1 MMIEDEL
8 KQLDEKVKAFGK
20 FDKDLS
26 KFRDEL
32 WKLADKYGVDGA
44 NIFKEYMDWRSS
56 KNNS

>member
-1 MMIEDEL
+1 MMTEDEL
-8 KQLDEKVKAFGK
+8 KQLDEKVKTFGK

-44 NIFKEYMDWRSS
+44 TIFKEYMDWRSS
-56 KNNS
+56 KGNS